1 MRGKLYRFL
10 LNIKKGDLK
19 MYTEEKPQ
27 MEIFSKNLRR
37 ILADKDMSQS
47 ELSRRLECSVPTV
60 NAYCQGTSL
69 PRVGMMEKLCQV
81 LNVSRN
87 DLLQDGSTAPNLSV
101 PAAHPVKILGSIC
114 AGEGITAEEN
124 FRGLFFVDHSIR
136 ADYCLEV
143 EGDSMRDA
151 NIHHGDMAFLRK
163 NYEFFNGGIYAV
175 VFGSEEN
182 AVLKRVYK
190 QGDSILL
197 MPCNQM
203 YEPITVPSDEP
214 FTICG
219 ELIGVYSPRNNKYTR

>member
-1 MRGKLYRFL
+1 
-10 LNIKKGDLK
+10 
-19 MYTEEKPQ
+19 MYTPERSQ
-27 MEIFSKNLRR
+27 TEIFADNLSR
-37 ILADKDMSQS
+37 ILANKNMSQNQ
-47 ELSRRLECSVPTV
+47 LSKKIEVSAMSV
-60 NAYCQGTSL
+60 NAWCRGISM
-69 PRVGMMEKLCQV
+69 PRNDKIDKMCQV
-81 LNVSRN
+81 LNVTRN
-87 DLLQDGSTAPNLSV
+87 DLLQDKEAAPNLSV
-101 PAAHPVKILGSIC
+101 PAAHPVKILGTIC

-175 VFGSEEN
+175 VFGTEEN

-190 QGDSILL
+190 QGDSVIL
-197 MPCNQM
+197 MPCNQS
-203 YEPITVPSDEP
+203 YGPITVTADEP

-219 ELIGVYSPRNNKYTR
+219 ELVGVYSPRNNKYAR